1 MILADKI
8 INERKKLGWSQ
19 EELADKLGVSRQ
31 SVSKWEGAQSVPD
44 LQRILE
50 MSQIFGVST
59 DYLLKDDIEAV
70 VPTESSDDTG
80 KATRTLS
87 LEEANTYLTT
97 VSDNSSKIALGA
109 AICVS
114 CAVPLLLVAGGQMG
128 GVLPISEAAANA
140 IGVTGLFL
148 LVAISLIFF
157 IPAGIM
163 LSKWQWLEEEVFE
176 TAYGV
181 DGAVR
186 ARSEKFTPKFAM
198 GITGGVVSILI
209 GVTALLATAF
219 LSNENESV
227 CMAAAAVLL
236 LFISAGV
243 FMIIRAGMIKDSY
256 KKILQEEDYSK
267 SRKQNKLLQVVA
279 PAYWM
284 IVTAGYL
291 AWSFITF
298 NWGYTW
304 IVWPVAG
311 VLFGAIAVVLDQV
324 GKKEE

>member
-1 MILADKI
+1 M
-8 INERKKLGWSQ
+8 
-19 EELADKLGVSRQ
+19 
-31 SVSKWEGAQSVPD
+31 
-44 LQRILE
+44 
-50 MSQIFGVST
+50 
-59 DYLLKDDIEAV
+59 
-70 VPTESSDDTG
+70 
-80 KATRTLS
+80 
-87 LEEANTYLTT
+87 
-97 VSDNSSKIALGA
+97 
-109 AICVS
+109 
-114 CAVPLLLVAGGQMG
+114 
-128 GVLPISEAAANA
+128 
-140 IGVTGLFL
+140 
-148 LVAISLIFF
+148 
-157 IPAGIM
+157 
-163 LSKWQWLEEEVFE
+163 
-176 TAYGV
+176 
-181 DGAVR
+181 
-186 ARSEKFTPKFAM
+186 
-198 GITGGVVSILI
+198 
-209 GVTALLATAF
+209 
-219 LSNENESV
+219 
-227 CMAAAAVLL
+227 LL

>member
-19 EELADKLGVSRQ
+19 EELADRLGVSRQ

-50 MSQIFGVST
+50 MSKIFGVST
-59 DYLLKDDIEAV
+59 DYLLKDDVEVII
-70 VPTESSDDTG
+70 PSESSDDTG
-80 KATRTLS
+80 KAMRTLS
-87 LEEANTYLTT
+87 LEEANTYLST

-114 CAVPLLLVAGGQMG
+114 CAVPLLLVVGGQKG

-163 LSKWQWLEEEVFE
+163 LSKWKWLEEEVFE

-198 GITGGVVSILI
+198 SITGGVVSILV
-209 GVTALLATAF
+209 GVMALLGTAF
-219 LSNENESV
+219 LTGESEPA
-227 CMAAAAVLL
+227 CTAAAGVLL
-236 LFISAGV
+236 LFASIGTFV
-243 FMIIRAGMIKDSY
+243 IIRAGMIKDSY
-256 KKILQEEDYSK
+256 HKVLQEEDYSK

-291 AWSFITF
+291 AWSFITLD
-298 NWGYTW
+298 WEHTW

-324 GKKEE
+324 GKKDE

>member
-50 MSQIFGVST
+50 MSQVFGVST
-59 DYLLKDDIEAV
+59 DYLLKDDIEAA
-70 VPTESSDDTG
+70 VPAEDGNDSG
-80 KATRTLS
+80 KSARTVT
-87 LEEANTYLTT
+87 LEEANTYLGT
-97 VSDNSSKIALGA
+97 VQTNSNKIALGA

-114 CAVPLLLVAGGQMG
+114 CAVPLLLAVGGQAA
-128 GVLPISEAAANA
+128 GVLPITEGAADA
-140 IGVTGLFL
+140 IGVIGLL
-148 LVAISLIFF
+148 ILVAISLIFF

-181 DGAVR
+181 DGAIR

-209 GVTALLATAF
+209 GVMALVATALI
-219 LSNENESV
+219 SGENESA
-227 CMAAAAVLL
+227 CAAAAAVML
-236 LFISAGV
+236 LFISVGV
-243 FMIIRAGMIKDSY
+243 FMIIRAGMVKDSY
-256 KKILQEEDYSK
+256 NKILQEEDYSK
-267 SRKQNKLLQVVA
+267 SRKENKLLKVVA

-291 AWSFITF
+291 AWSFITGSWNF
-298 NWGYTW
+298 TW

-311 VLFGAIAVVLDQV
+311 VLFGAIAVVLEQV
-324 GKKEE
+324 GKKED